1 MKANLHTA
9 LIISALS
16 AMTLAGCNNTDFFR
30 EAGSSID
37 EGNFGRPTMINTMAM
52 TEGDATVA
60 VGNRFASEV
69 PSVVTFEFNM
79 SDLTP
84 AAMAALDE
92 QADWILQFPEVRF
105 SVYGHA
111 DKVGSNS
118 YNYNLGLR
126 RAKTVVAYLTGK
138 GVNGARLQA
147 LVSYGETQPVINT
160 QSPEERNR
168 RAVTEVAGFTKGAAA
183 ELNGKYA
190 AVIFREYVEGATRQ
204 HPSNTVVETQ
214 TDPGGGG

>member
-1 MKANLHTA
+1 MKSTLRTA
-9 LIISALS
+9 LILS
-16 AMTLAGCNNTDFFR
+16 SLAVLSLTGCGQNSFLA
-30 EAGSSID
+30 EAGSEVD
-37 EGNFGRPTMINTMAM
+37 EGNFGRPTMINSMAM

-60 VGNRFASEV
+60 VGRRFEAEA
-69 PSVVTFEFNM
+69 PTTVTFEFNHAE
-79 SDLTP
+79 LTP
-84 AAMAALDE
+84 QAIAALDQ

-111 DKVGSNS
+111 DAVGSNG

-126 RAKTVVAYLTGK
+126 RAKAVVAYLVSK
-138 GVNGARLQA
+138 GINGARLEA

-168 RAVTEVAGFTKGAAA
+168 RAVTEVSGFAKGLSG

-190 AVIFREYVEGATRQ
+190 AIIFREYVEGATRQ
-204 HPSNTVVETQ
+204 HPSNTIVETQ
-214 TDPGGGG
+214 VAPSGQ